1 MNITRACRE
10 AFAGCSTGSSY
21 YETKGSAICAFDA
34 ELARWGLQLDP
45 YDLADF
51 AGDTGRKMLDV
62 CTIGDGHGEHIDCVG
77 HAVLSWFRME
87 SGRYE
92 FTGYLT

>member
-1 MNITRACRE
+1 LTR
-10 AFAGCSTGSSY
+10 SDY

-45 YDLADF
+45 YDLTDF
-51 AGDTGRKMLDV
+51 TGDTGRRKIEVWTVD
-62 CTIGDGHGEHIDCVG
+62 DAHGDCVG
-77 HAVLSWFRME
+77 YAVISWYRME

-92 FTGYLT
+92 FTGYLA